1 MKTIEQLAS
10 ILKLANIRDNYQSI
24 ISEAMDNNAS
34 YEDFLKLVLTS
45 EVRARESNGINRD
58 RKSVV

>member
-10 ILKLANIRDNYQSI
+10 ILKLANIRDNFKSI

-34 YEDFLKLVLTS
+34 YEDFLKLVL
-45 EVRARESNGINRD
+45 N
-58 RKSVV
+58 